1 MKLVKYTGC
10 SQDQINW
17 GGNDDPRD
25 ILEVGKTYEVEKTH
39 VHSWH
44 TKTKLKNIDGWF
56 NSVCFDSV
64 KAEAAE

>member
-25 ILEVGKTYEVEKTH
+25 ILEVGKTYEVEKTD

-44 TKTKLKNIDGWF
+44 TKTKLRGIDGWF
-56 NSVCFDSV
+56 NSVCFASV